1 MNKASLQFYLN
12 IRIYS
17 WSIDSIGIESLGSN
31 PDNNRSCNVRLQHS
45 AARFPL
51 DLIVGE
57 GWRWSNNHGQKSF
70 RRPFRVFS
78 DFRPEIDWL
87 SAISSL
93 WTERGGIILSTEG
106 QQRHVSHCASKIVK
120 CRHIYNKWHD
130 LNVDIWISSIWSLL
144 CSSSFACFR
153 GIGLLGHTADQRRSK
168 FGTERSCDT
177 LLSTV
182 L

>member
-57 GWRWSNNHGQKSF
+57 GWRWSNDHGQKSF

-106 QQRHVSHCASKIVK
+106 QQRYWSTWAHCRQEKIEIRNRKIMWYTFKHCALIGCVACVIKY
-120 CRHIYNKWHD
+120 H
-130 LNVDIWISSIWSLL
+130 LGQ
-144 CSSSFACFR
+144 SF
-153 GIGLLGHTADQRRSK
+153 GQS
-168 FGTERSCDT
+168 
-177 LLSTV
+177 
-182 L
+182 